1 MSDGRLLGDLTKA
14 TGQGSLGWVCPPG
27 CASSKGRFGPVVS
40 FITREVDC
48 SPRGVG
54 LRADAP
60 HSSGSEDPAS
70 VAVLTGGGMT
80 GCGQGGGL
88 ASNHEEANPSGG
100 KRSSESMRCGGGG
113 TFRPAGQERRG
124 LGAVH
129 LWEVSRGSK
138 SFAPKLSLALSA
150 AANPSCSNSNEIF
163 F

>member
-100 KRSSESMRCGGGG
+100 KRSSESMRCGGRGDVQAC
-113 TFRPAGQERRG
+113 RAGKKRAGCRSPLGSQPWIQEFCPKALPGSLGRRKPV
-124 LGAVH
+124 L
-129 LWEVSRGSK
+129 LQLK
-138 SFAPKLSLALSA
+138 
-150 AANPSCSNSNEIF
+150 
-163 F
+163 